1 MYFLTGPLVELA
13 KRCYQNLEIT
23 EAESGDK
30 FFSTFGPGNIIQSTD
45 KPFERFSDYETLLDI
60 LYNEDPEK
68 YESMHKGTPFYFL
81 SWLAFDLRNFEKALF
96 YMDAAISED
105 ILRAP
110 DGWMNLPAA
119 SFLTLTN
126 PEAQVARRTVE
137 AIRNLLAQE
146 LDRFNALSGLPPIT
160 IEQFTERFVKVLLV
174 DDPQKR
180 TIITAF
186 YTFLLEFRGRRS
198 ELRLRSTMGG
208 SIQPFITHLFKGG
221 LILESLLKHLYPTKD
236 DGTRT
241 RILRDIFKTQAFRDD
256 FVPEVDTSSY
266 SLHKIVEDIE
276 DDTIQSAF
284 NTTAKLR
291 NTTGHNLVWDDIF
304 DPTPYRAL
312 FTQEVNALFYLVAVK
327 FS

>member
-23 EAESGDK
+23 ETESGDK

-105 ILRAP
+105 KRRAP
-110 DGWMNLPAA
+110 DGWMNLLAA
-119 SFLTLTN
+119 SFLTLTD
-126 PEAQVARRTVE
+126 PKAQVARRTVE

-146 LDRFNALSGLPPIT
+146 LDRFNAISGLPPIT
-160 IEQFTERFVKVLLV
+160 IEQFRERFVKVLLV

-186 YTFLLEFRGRRS
+186 YTFLLEFGERYRES
-198 ELRLRSTMGG
+198 WLRSTMGG

-221 LILESLLKHLYPTKD
+221 LIFESLLKHLYPRKD
-236 DGTRT
+236 DGTLTRT
-241 RILRDIFKTQAFRDD
+241 LGGIFGTEAFRDD
-256 FVPEVDTSSY
+256 FVPQVDTSSY
-266 SLHKIVEDIE
+266 SLQKIVEDIE
-276 DDTIQSAF
+276 GDTIQSAF